1 MALESATYV
10 SGLVQANPPGT
21 DVISQGDDHLRLIK
35 KVLLNSF
42 PNADAAINGIHVKAT
57 APSSTT
63 AGLLWFDS
71 TNNVLKLRDE
81 TDSSWIVLAISPV
94 TDYKI
99 LGSPT
104 VGWTLPTADG
114 SSGEAMT
121 TNASGVLSFNP
132 VGKVTSVTHAI
143 QSASSSLRSTSYV
156 DTGMTITHS
165 KLSATSTLY
174 LQLNFQQQSFCNF
187 ESTTVQYNYIQLT
200 NTSGTIIANTTADIQ
215 IAAMEDVGEGTGVSW
230 DWSSNFSRMFKI
242 ANADCPTPGIA
253 SQVFKVYLKMTSSDD
268 GGCAVKNGT
277 IMVWEVE

>member
-1 MALESATYV
+1 
-10 SGLVQANPPGT
+10 
-21 DVISQGDDHLRLIK
+21 
-35 KVLLNSF
+35 
-42 PNADAAINGIHVKAT
+42 
-57 APSSTT
+57 
-63 AGLLWFDS
+63 
-71 TNNVLKLRDE
+71 
-81 TDSSWIVLAISPV
+81 
-94 TDYKI
+94 
-99 LGSPT
+99 
-104 VGWTLPTADG
+104 
-114 SSGEAMT
+114 MT

>member
-81 TDSSWIVLAISPV
+81 TDSSWVALAISPV

-104 VGWTLPTADG
+104 VGWTLPSTDG
-114 SSGEAMT
+114 SSGQALT
-121 TNASGVLSFNP
+121 TNASGALVFGSA
-132 VGKVTSVTHAI
+132 GKVTSVTHAI
-143 QSASSSLRSTSYV
+143 QSATGSIRDTSYYE
-156 DTGMTITHS
+156 TGFTITHS

-174 LQLNFQQQSFCNF
+174 LQLDLQQQSFCNF
-187 ESTTVQYNYIQLT
+187 DSTTVQYNYIQLT

-215 IAAMEDVGEGTGVSW
+215 IAAMEDVGRGSSVSW

-253 SQVFKVYLKMTSSDD
+253 SQVFKVYLKMTSSED
-268 GGCAVKNGT
+268 GGCSFPNGT
-277 IMVWEVE
+277 MTVWEVE

>member
-71 TNNVLKLRDE
+71 TLNVLKLRDE
-81 TDSSWIVLAISPV
+81 TDNSWIALAISPV

-104 VGWTLPTADG
+104 VGWTLPTAEGTSGQALTTDAAGGLVFG
-114 SSGEAMT
+114 SA
-121 TNASGVLSFNP
+121 
-132 VGKVTSVTHAI
+132 GKVTSVTHAI
-143 QSASSSLRSTSYV
+143 QSAGSSIRSATYEP
-156 DTGMTITHS
+156 TGFTITHS

-174 LQLNFQQQSFCNF
+174 VGLDLAHQSFSNF
-187 ESTTVQYNYIQLT
+187 TENNTFYVYIQLT
-200 NTSGTIIANTTADIQ
+200 NTSGTIISNTTADIQ
-215 IAAMEDVGEGTGVSW
+215 ITAIEDVGEGSSVTW
-230 DWSSNFSRMFKI
+230 DWSGGFSRMFKV

-253 SQVFKVYLKMTSSDD
+253 SQVFKVYMKVTNADE
-268 GGCAVKNGT
+268 GGSTAKNGVMT
-277 IMVWEVE
+277 VWEVE